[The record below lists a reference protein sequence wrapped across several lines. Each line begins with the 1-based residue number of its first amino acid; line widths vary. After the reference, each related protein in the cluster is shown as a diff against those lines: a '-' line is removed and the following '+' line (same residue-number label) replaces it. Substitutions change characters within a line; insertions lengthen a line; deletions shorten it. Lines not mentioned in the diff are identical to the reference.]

1 MNMKRIITLALA
13 AACIASITEAQ
24 TSIGRVLNTIEYNNT
39 SLKALRQDAEAQ
51 KIAGK
56 TGIYLANPE
65 VEVAYLWGDPKEI
78 GPRKNL
84 SVTQTFDIATIS
96 GMKNKAANG
105 KNELIELQYRSDR
118 QAILLNAKQT
128 CIDIV
133 YYNAMANVLEDRL
146 KKAEALAKAYRGHM
160 EAGDA
165 NIIEYNKIKLN
176 LSTVKGD
183 IANLNT
189 ERNVALNQ
197 LKQLNGG
204 IDIMLGDTAYL
215 TAPLPGNFEEWYSQA
230 ETKSPILSY
239 VRRQIETNRNDVKL
253 NKAQNLP
260 NFSLGY
266 TSEITPGQAL
276 RGISFG
282 ISVPLWENKNKVKL
296 AKASVAAAE
305 AKQAETKQAFYN
317 NLQTLYSKAKGLE
330 NTARLYNK
338 ALKELDNSELLL
350 KALNAGEISMLDY
363 IVEMQLYYD
372 TIDRAHTAMRD
383 FEKAKSELYAV
394 EL

>member
-1 MNMKRIITLALA
+1 MNMKIIITLAFA
-13 AACIASITEAQ
+13 AACIATEAEAQ
-24 TSIGRVLNTIEYNNT
+24 TSIERVLNTIEDNNT

-84 SVTQTFDIATIS
+84 NVTQTFDIATIS
-96 GMKNKAANG
+96 GMKNKVANG
-105 KNELIELQYRSDR
+105 KNELIDLQYRSDR

-146 KKAEALAKAYRGHM
+146 KNAEALAKAYRGRM

-176 LSTVKGD
+176 LSTIRGD
-183 IANLNT
+183 MANLNT
-189 ERNVALNQ
+189 ERDVALNQ

-230 ETKSPILSY
+230 ETKSPMLSY
-239 VRRQIETNRNDVKL
+239 VRRQIETNRHDVKL
-253 NKAQNLP
+253 NKTQNLP

-266 TSEITPGQAL
+266 TSEVTPGQAF

-282 ISVPLWENKNKVKL
+282 ISVPLWETKNKVKQ

-305 AKQAETKQAFYN
+305 AKQAEAKQAFYN
-317 NLQTLYSKAKGLE
+317 NLQTLYAKAKGLE

-338 ALKELDNSELLL
+338 SLKELDNSELLL

-372 TIDRAHTAMRD
+372 TVDRAHTAMRD
-383 FEKAKSELYAV
+383 FEKAKAELYAV